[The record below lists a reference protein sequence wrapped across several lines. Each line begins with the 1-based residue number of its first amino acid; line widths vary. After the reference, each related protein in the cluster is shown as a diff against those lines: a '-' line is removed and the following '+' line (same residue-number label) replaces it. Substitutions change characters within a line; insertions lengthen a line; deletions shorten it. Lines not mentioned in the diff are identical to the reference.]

1 MLESERHQIII
12 DSLKENHTVKLKNLV
27 EITGSSES
35 TIRRDLT
42 ELEQQKYLKRVH
54 GGASRLQGK
63 LQEPSMTEKSFKNLQ
78 NKQRI
83 ASFAG
88 SLVEEGDSVFLD
100 AGSTVFET
108 IPLLPKNIVVV
119 TNGLT
124 HVNKLLERNIQTY
137 VLGGYAKQ
145 KTKAVIGRGALESLK
160 QYRFDKCFIGVNGI
174 HPEFGFTTPDQEEAQ
189 IKQLAIYLSRE
200 AYVLADDSKFSE
212 IAFSKITDIHAAT
225 IITNN
230 LDVEMEEQLNNNTNV
245 KVVTT

>member
-1 MLESERHQIII
+1 MLESERHQTII
-12 DSLKENHTVKLKNLV
+12 DRLKENQTVKLKDLV
-27 EITGSSES
+27 EITDSSES

-42 ELEQQKYLKRVH
+42 QLEQQKYLKRVH

-78 NKQRI
+78 HKQRI

-88 SLVEEGDSVFLD
+88 GLVEEGDSIYLD
-100 AGSTVFET
+100 AGSTVFEA
-108 IPLLPKNIVVV
+108 IPHLPNNIVVV

-124 HVNKLLERNIQTY
+124 HVNKLLERNIKTY

-145 KTKAVIGRGALESLK
+145 KTKAIIGRGALESLK

-174 HPEFGFTTPDQEEAQ
+174 HPEFGFTTPDQEEAH

-212 IAFSKITDIHAAT
+212 IAFSKITDIHDAT

-230 LDVEMEEQLNNNTNV
+230 LDIEMEEQLSNNTNV